1 LKIRIKNLRLRT
13 IVGIED
19 WEQNHLQDVIVN
31 IELEF
36 DGRQAVKT
44 DAIEQTVNYKALKM
58 KILKIVENSRFN
70 LLETMADHLLN
81 LIMEDTRVNAASVEV
96 DKPHALRFAD
106 SVSVMVSGSRET

>member
-1 LKIRIKNLRLRT
+1 VKIRIKNLRLRT

-36 DGRQAVKT
+36 DGRHAAET
-44 DAIEQTVNYKALKM
+44 DAIEQTVNYKALKK
-58 KILKIVENSRFN
+58 KILNTAENSRFN
-70 LLETMADHLLN
+70 LLETMAARLLD
-81 LIMEDTRVNAASVEV
+81 LVMEDPKVCAASVEV

-106 SVSVMVSGSRET
+106 SVSVQAERSRKT